1 MVTEASSGEE
11 DDDDDAFSRQQG
23 KFMNYK
29 RLPKYKQ
36 Y

>member
-23 KFMNYK
+23 KFMNYH
-29 RLPKYKQ
+29 RLPNYKQ